1 MDCRRTL
8 AEGRFLGLYVEN
20 GWEYAARPHAG
31 GVVGILPVTPTRDI
45 VLIEQFRTPVGRLVI
60 EIPAGV
66 VGDQHDDPDES
77 PESAGR
83 RELLE
88 ETGYEA
94 ATMTGLGAT
103 PSSAGMTTE
112 VVHLFLATGLKRLH
126 DGGGVDNERI
136 IVHHVPRTGLAAW
149 LSEREA
155 DGALVDYKIMASL
168 WIAEEHQLI

>member
-8 AEGRFLGLYVEN
+8 AEGRFLGLYIEN
-20 GWEYAARPHAG
+20 GWEYAARPHSG
-31 GVVGILPVTPTRDI
+31 GVVGILPVSPTGDI
-45 VLIEQFRTPVGRLVI
+45 VLIEQFRPPVGRRVI

-66 VGDQHDDPDES
+66 VGDQHDNPDES

-94 ATMTGLGAT
+94 GTMTRLGHT

-112 VVHLFLATGLKRLH
+112 IVHLFLATGLKRLH

-136 IVHHVPRTGLAAW
+136 IVHHVPRTELAAW
-149 LSEREA
+149 LASREA
-155 DGALVDYKIMASL
+155 NDTLVDYKIMASL
-168 WIAEEHQLI
+168 WIAEEHKLI